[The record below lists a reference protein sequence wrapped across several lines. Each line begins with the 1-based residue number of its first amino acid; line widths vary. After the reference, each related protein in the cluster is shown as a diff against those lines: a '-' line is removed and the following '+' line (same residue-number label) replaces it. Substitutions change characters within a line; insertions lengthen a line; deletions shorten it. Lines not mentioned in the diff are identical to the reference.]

1 MQEVFVLNP
10 ANEWALLVR
19 GSSWKAPVQEQ
30 RKSSCSSYHC
40 LLALCRWAVCK
51 AGLWDATD
59 SNSRNECPVS
69 LAKVTKVSW
78 QHLLAGYAFL
88 TSGRLNL
95 EGASSLV
102 FSLGTAWNFI
112 SRLKGKKKKGGK
124 EGKKQLLRGYG
135 FWLDSSVVN
144 PALSFRDWLIY
155 GGKLCFSSP
164 STKRATSEC
173 VACRRTPAV
182 TLSWKWCRC
191 LEGRCF
197 LPALGYLTRWI
208 LQMGS
213 CLILRSD

>member
-1 MQEVFVLNP
+1 MATLKALGGFSWSRRAPFSQSDATP
-10 ANEWALLVR
+10 A
-19 GSSWKAPVQEQ
+19 
-30 RKSSCSSYHC
+30 RKSMLWQLGFIFLFWRNNGFGRPSTRISAPLPAPLPS
-40 LLALCRWAVCK
+40 ACRGGGRQ
-51 AGLWDATD
+51 AG
-59 SNSRNECPVS
+59 
-69 LAKVTKVSW
+69 KK
-78 QHLLAGYAFL
+78 G
-88 TSGRLNL
+88 GRLP
-95 EGASSLV
+95 GYRDSASD
-102 FSLGTAWNFI
+102 
-112 SRLKGKKKKGGK
+112 KKKKGGK